1 MIDNEDDDGEDSV
14 ELIGIVLKKE
24 MTIKDIIVNVAD
36 QLSYNQVSKTT
47 TTEFAFNLITRS
59 TPKLLLIFAFL
70 ITVRQ
75 LFGLVFVMSC
85 MFIFSCL

>member
-1 MIDNEDDDGEDSV
+1 MLGDENGEDSEESL
-14 ELIGIVLKKE
+14 ELIGIVLKKK

-70 ITVRQ
+70 ITLRQ
-75 LFGLVFVMSC
+75 LFGLALCDVMRVY
-85 MFIFSCL
+85 F

>member
-1 MIDNEDDDGEDSV
+1 MVDDENGDSEESL
-14 ELIGIVLKKE
+14 ELIGIVLKTK

-70 ITVRQ
+70 ITLRQ
-75 LFGLVFVMSC
+75 LFGLVLCDVMRVY
-85 MFIFSCL
+85 F